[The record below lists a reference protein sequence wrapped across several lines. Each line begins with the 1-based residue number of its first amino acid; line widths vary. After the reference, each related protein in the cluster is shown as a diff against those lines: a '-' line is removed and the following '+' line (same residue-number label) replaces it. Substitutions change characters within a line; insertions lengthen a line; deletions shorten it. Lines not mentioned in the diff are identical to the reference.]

1 MIELTTPVGRLVGG
15 HPMIG
20 HPVKDDKTN
29 LPKMQ
34 ADGVTPQVS
43 YYVGLAIQK
52 GTETHWNQTEWGAKI
67 WAEAVAA
74 WAGGEYNHPSFSFK
88 ITDGDSQVPN
98 KKMRKPCDREG
109 YPGHW
114 VINASNGF
122 AIKSYHR
129 GMYDPTQVIQQ
140 KEAIKTG
147 DYCRLVISIKSNQST
162 QTAGMYINPSM
173 LELYQAG
180 IEIVTESAADPN
192 ATFGAEEGAM
202 PANAQIDPNVPAQG
216 VQTAAPAQPQTAGP
230 GGGPA
235 SPGGPAAP
243 AQATGFAN
251 GPAGPAGPAVEVKY
265 VTADGQWTHAQLIQ
279 AGYNDA
285 QIAALPQA

>member
-1 MIELTTPVGRLVGG
+1 MIEITTPVGRMVGG

-20 HPVKDDKTN
+20 HAQKDDKTK
-29 LPKMQ
+29 LPKFQ
-34 ADGVTPQVS
+34 VDGVTPQVQF
-43 YYVGLAIQK
+43 YCGLAIAK

-67 WAEAVAA
+67 WAEMIAA
-74 WAGGEYNHPSFSFK
+74 WPGGEYNHPGFSSK

-98 KKMRKPCDREG
+98 KKMKKPCDREG

-114 VINASNGF
+114 VINASNGY
-122 AIKSYHR
+122 AIKAYHR
-129 GMYDPTQVIQQ
+129 GQFEPQQMIQQ

-180 IEIVTESAADPN
+180 VEIVTESAVDPSAAFAD
-192 ATFGAEEGAM
+192 AGVM
-202 PANAQIDPNVPAQG
+202 PANAMVDPNVPAQG
-216 VQTAAPAQPQTAGP
+216 AQTAAPAQTAAGP

-235 SPGGPAAP
+235 CPGGPVT
-243 AQATGFAN
+243 QATDFTN
-251 GPAGPAGPAVEVKY
+251 GPAGPGGPAVVKY
-265 VTADGQWTHAQLIQ
+265 VTDDGTWTEAQLLA
-279 AGYNDA
+279 AGYNAA
-285 QIAALPQA
+285 QIAALPRG